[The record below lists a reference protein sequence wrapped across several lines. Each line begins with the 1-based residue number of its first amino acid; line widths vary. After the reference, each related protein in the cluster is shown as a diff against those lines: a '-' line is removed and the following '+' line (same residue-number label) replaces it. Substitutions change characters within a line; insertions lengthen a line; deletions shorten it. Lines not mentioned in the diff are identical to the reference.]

1 MEYFTPILIVKK
13 ITEHHITN
21 EAHYLNRRS
30 FIKQSAHFGLGV
42 AAFGAFSNSM
52 AEGAYGGGFADKIIK
67 TDYGKGLTPH
77 TFKQITNYN
86 NFYEFGTG
94 KRDPAKN
101 SHTLKPKPWHIKV
114 GGECLKKGMYD
125 LEDFI
130 KPHQLEE
137 RIYRFRCVEAWSM
150 VIPWVGVSLA
160 EVLKTFEPTSKAKY
174 VVFKTLLDK
183 QQMPWQR
190 RPILDWP
197 YLEGLTIAEAMNP
210 LSMLVVGLYGKTLP
224 NQNGAPLRLMVP
236 WKYGFKNIKSIVSIH
251 FQENQPLNT
260 WQNQASKEY
269 GFYANV
275 NPSVD
280 HPRWSQARERVIG
293 KGSFLSPTKRKT
305 QLFNGYADEVGHL
318 YAGLDLNKNF

>member
-1 MEYFTPILIVKK
+1 MKK
-13 ITEHHITN
+13 ITEHYVTD

-30 FIKQSAHFGLGV
+30 FIKQSAQLGV
-42 AAFGAFSNSM
+42 GLAAFGIFPAL
-52 AEGAYGGGFADKIIK
+52 AEGVSGGGLSDKII
-67 TDYGKGLTPH
+67 TTAYGKNLTPH
-77 TFKQITNYN
+77 TYKEITNYN

-101 SHTLKPKPWHIKV
+101 AHTLKPKPWHIEV
-114 GGECLKKGMYD
+114 SGECVKQGNYD

-130 KPHQLEE
+130 KPYQLEE

-150 VIPWVGVSLA
+150 VIPWVGISLA
-160 EVLKTFEPTSKAKY
+160 SVLKTFQPTSKAKY
-174 VVFKTLLDK
+174 VMFKTLVDK
-183 QQMPWQR
+183 KQMPGQK

-197 YLEGLTIAEAMNP
+197 YTEGLTIAEAMNP

-224 NQNGAPLRLMVP
+224 NQNGAPLRLVVP

-251 FQENQPLNT
+251 FQETQPLNT
-260 WQNQASKEY
+260 WQEQASNEY

-275 NPSVD
+275 NPNVD

-293 KGSFLSPTKRKT
+293 QGSFFSPKKRKT
-305 QLFNGYADEVGHL
+305 EMFNGYGDEVAHL
-318 YAGLDLNKNF
+318 YTGLDLKKNF